1 MEPRPARPA
10 TRDRFRTGAPPTAP
24 CALPEQRPLVASHP
38 APSVEAERF
47 PATQVQV
54 TAKNVLPG
62 RPWLL
67 MEQQRVTSAPQAEPK
82 VILGV
87 KSATSVPEEGTP
99 AMLEPAAA
107 RVAPLGSLELIQALR
122 NVQIV
127 LRAEP
132 KVGPG
137 KTNASTALLARS
149 RSSLAA
155 SGARIARETFT
166 PSRLLLDATDAK
178 RAFFTAL

>member
-1 MEPRPARPA
+1 MAKKMELRLAHLA
-10 TRDRFRTGAPPTAP
+10 TLGRFRIGAPPTAP
-24 CALPEQRPLVASHP
+24 CAPLGPHPRVASLP
-38 APSVEAERF
+38 APSVKVERF

-54 TAKNVLPG
+54 TAKDVLLG

-82 VILGV
+82 VD
-87 KSATSVPEEGTP
+87 
-99 AMLEPAAA
+99 
-107 RVAPLGSLELIQALR
+107 
-122 NVQIV
+122 
-127 LRAEP
+127 
-132 KVGPG
+132 PG

-178 RAFFTAL
+178 RISFTAL

>member
-1 MEPRPARPA
+1 MEPRPVRDA
-10 TRDRFRTGAPPTAP
+10 TRGRFQTGAPPTAP
-24 CALPEQRPLVASHP
+24 CALPEQRPLVASLP
-38 APSVEAERF
+38 APSVKVERF

-54 TAKNVLPG
+54 TAKDVLPG

-82 VILGV
+82 VD
-87 KSATSVPEEGTP
+87 
-99 AMLEPAAA
+99 
-107 RVAPLGSLELIQALR
+107 
-122 NVQIV
+122 
-127 LRAEP
+127 
-132 KVGPG
+132 PG

-155 SGARIARETFT
+155 SGARIAGETFT
-166 PSRLLLDATDAK
+166 PSRVLFNATDAK